1 MTIVFPEGPPN
12 FWDLMTGRVARV
24 VVDVRKRAIPT
35 DLVGGDYVGD
45 PQMRSRM
52 QAWVN
57 TLWQEKDALIDSLQ
71 PGAASEQA

>member
-1 MTIVFPEGPPN
+1 M
-12 FWDLMTGRVARV
+12 
-24 VVDVRKRAIPT
+24 PT
-35 DLVGGDYVGD
+35 SVISSLERRRFTQAKHDTQHLPFSHLLKPKVGGDYVGD